1 MVDVG
6 QLNSQLTLLLT
17 DFEQGINKASTTIGK
32 LDSTMK
38 TFGKRMSKSIG
49 KPMSK
54 EIDQTTKSV
63 SMFGSKTYGA
73 FKDIGRI
80 IQGIIISQLI
90 YRAIIGPL
98 QEAIKELAKFQ
109 VEMEQTELAFEIL
122 LGGEEQGRA
131 FVDMLEDFAA
141 ITPFVMENTT
151 RMARQLLAVG
161 FSVRET
167 LTVMRGVVDAMAIMG
182 ARSDQ
187 LERLV
192 DAIARIKAIGAELR
206 YIKSIGKAGIPI
218 YDILKKQL
226 GVTEEQIRKG
236 YLLSLPR
243 STVITA
249 ILKGINEAFKEGGI
263 KLSRTLGG
271 LASTIKD
278 NMWLIIKDAFQP
290 LYDAVK
296 SYVEKIA
303 DRLQYLR
310 EAMRKWGVGG
320 FFEAL
325 IPPNLREP
333 IREIV
338 AYFIALGKTIKE
350 LWIALAPLRKAWL
363 DLWLLGAKLLLPTV
377 VAIIKGL
384 TNFIKIVMQSA
395 IATRALAGAVIGLG
409 LSIVVFRAAL
419 KPWMA
424 ILFAIAG
431 ALLAVASA
439 SATVSKWLSILKAK
453 FFSLFGIDTST
464 ILQPIEQTTGEVDLD
479 ATIAAIGDA
488 YEDLEEDIEGAN
500 GALNNFL
507 LSFDEIYRIPEEA
520 ENKIEL
526 PDLGE
531 LGDIGTLDYE
541 IPTLEPLEEEI
552 GDLEINFKELLSKLK
567 DAWLILWRAFVD
579 IVKEAGPR
587 IWNSIKIISKGI
599 WEAIKIIGPK
609 LGETMLYYY
618 TNIYPKILKTI
629 LSLVP
634 PLLQTILVLIT
645 SLMSTLSI
653 VLPRAIETLMMLI
666 TSIIN
671 SILTYGIDRIVAF
684 SIVLIIMLNKMGA
697 QWGAIGLKLGARLGD
712 SIVDGLMGALA
723 SIGIDLINVLI
734 RPILSFL
741 EENKW
746 ATMLGKVLGLPIGL
760 YQEGALAE
768 FDKYIAHS
776 KELTARFV
784 QEQNQANI
792 EASKEFHDS
801 IKGNIDEISSIGE
814 DMIREF
820 ELEAEHFREVTTPI
834 WEQFGN
840 DMVLTW
846 EGTLGELKEVWK
858 PALSEIGDAWI
869 TWWDDSGKPI
879 WEGTWSDFLKIWEG
893 TGADLLKV
901 GKITFEDVG
910 KEFVGFGENLITT
923 SGKAM
928 SDLSDVF
935 ATGMEDVGETLGEA
949 AGEIPKKMYETY
961 DEIGKSYSGKIK
973 PLSEYLNVAKGIE
986 NSTSEAVGATNTLF
1000 GSITNEI
1007 SKQGTAISSFSEDVF
1022 KEIASSIE
1030 SQEDDVLA
1038 VTDEITNGITISFK
1052 ELGGTLKYLI
1062 GLWKHYILA
1071 ELGHIRSAARTVALS
1086 AISAM
1091 NLEFVKFHPTVT
1103 VDVVYRT
1110 SSLPSIPT
1118 TTTRGMYET
1127 YDEIG
1132 ESYGGLQY
1140 GGVALKETI
1149 ARVGEGG
1156 KPEMVAPLSENALR
1170 PFASVIVSEMQNILN
1185 AGNIAN
1191 AQSATPIYVG
1201 TLIADKKGIRE
1212 LERRRYKVALEESLR
1227 RGD

>member
-6 QLNSQLTLLLT
+6 QLNSRLTLMLA
-17 DFEQGINKASTTIGK
+17 DFEQGIGRVSGIVNK

-38 TFGKRMSKSIG
+38 TFGKQMSKSIG

-80 IQGIIISQLI
+80 IQGIIVSQLI

-350 LWIALAPLRKAWL
+350 LWIALEPLRKAWL
-363 DLWLLGAKLLLPTV
+363 DLGLLGAKLLLPTV

-587 IWNSIKIISKGI
+587 IWNSIKIIGEGI
-599 WEAIKIIGPK
+599 WEAIKIIGPRLFEAWK
-609 LGETMLYYY
+609 FLY
-618 TNIYPKILKTI
+618 TDIYPKIFATI
-629 LSLVP
+629 LSLIP
-634 PLLQTILVLIT
+634 PLLQTVVILTTEIMS
-645 SLMSTLSI
+645 SLAIL
-653 VLPRAIETLMMLI
+653 LPRIANTLLLAVMAVLD
-666 TSIIN
+666 
-671 SILTYGIDRIVAF
+671 SILTYGIDRIALLGA
-684 SIVLIIMLNKMGA
+684 SIAGMLLKIAVNLA
-697 QWGAIGLKLGARLGD
+697 DIGLKMGNAIGM
-712 SIVDGLMGALA
+712 SITDGLIGALA
-723 SIGIDLINVLI
+723 GIGLTLINLII
-734 RPILSFL
+734 RPLWEGIAALPGTFG
-741 EENKW
+741 EE
-746 ATMLGKVLGLPIGL
+746 G
-760 YQEGALAE
+760 LAE
-768 FDKYIAHS
+768 WDKYISHS
-776 KELTARFV
+776 KELTNQFV
-784 QEQNQANI
+784 REQNQSNI
-792 EASKEFHDS
+792 ENSKAMKDS
-801 IKGNIDEISSIGE
+801 IQGNIDDIMTTAE
-814 DMIREF
+814 DMTA
-820 ELEAEHFREVTTPI
+820 LLKSEASHFSEVTAPI
-834 WEQFGN
+834 WQQFGD

-846 EGTLGELKEVWK
+846 QGTLGELKEIWA
-858 PALSEIGDAWI
+858 PALSDIGEAWV
-869 TWWDDSGKPI
+869 TWWNDSGKPI

>member
-6 QLNSQLTLLLT
+6 QLNSRLTLMLA
-17 DFEQGINKASTTIGK
+17 DFEQGIGRVSGIVNK

-38 TFGKRMSKSIG
+38 TFGKQMSKSIG

-80 IQGIIISQLI
+80 IQGIIVSQLI

-587 IWNSIKIISKGI
+587 IWNSIKIIGEGI
-599 WEAIKIIGPK
+599 WEAIKIIGPRLFEAWK
-609 LGETMLYYY
+609 FLY
-618 TNIYPKILKTI
+618 TDIYPKIFATI
-629 LSLVP
+629 LSLIP
-634 PLLQTILVLIT
+634 PLLQTVVILTTEIMS
-645 SLMSTLSI
+645 SLAIL
-653 VLPRAIETLMMLI
+653 LPRIANTLLLAVMAVLD
-666 TSIIN
+666 
-671 SILTYGIDRIVAF
+671 SILTYGIDRIALLGA
-684 SIVLIIMLNKMGA
+684 SIAGMLLKIAVNLA
-697 QWGAIGLKLGARLGD
+697 DIGLKMGNAIGM
-712 SIVDGLMGALA
+712 SITDGLIGALA
-723 SIGIDLINVLI
+723 GIGLTLINLII
-734 RPILSFL
+734 RPLWEGIAALPGTFG
-741 EENKW
+741 EE
-746 ATMLGKVLGLPIGL
+746 G
-760 YQEGALAE
+760 LAE
-768 FDKYIAHS
+768 WDKYISHS
-776 KELTARFV
+776 KELTNQFV
-784 QEQNQANI
+784 REQNQSNI
-792 EASKEFHDS
+792 ENSKAMKDS
-801 IKGNIDEISSIGE
+801 IQGNIDDIMTTAE
-814 DMIREF
+814 DMTA
-820 ELEAEHFREVTTPI
+820 LLKSEASHFSEVTAPI
-834 WEQFGN
+834 WQQFGD

-846 EGTLGELKEVWK
+846 QGTLGELKEIWA
-858 PALSEIGDAWI
+858 PALSDIGEAWV
-869 TWWDDSGKPI
+869 TWWNDSGKPI